1 MAMRTRPERGD
12 RRWPVNSQGESQ
24 NLPLY
29 EHVFIARQDI
39 SGTQVDQMIE
49 AFTGI
54 VETGGGKVVA
64 SESWGLR
71 NLAYRIKKNRKG
83 HYVMMNLDV
92 PSDVV
97 LELER
102 QQRIHDDV
110 LRYLTL
116 RVDEHEEAP
125 SVMMQGRKERGPRRD
140 DEEDGDSKP
149 AASEDAKPEA
159 EAAPAEAAA
168 EAPATDAPA
177 TEAPAEDAPAAAS
190 EGEKE

>member
-1 MAMRTRPERGD
+1 M
-12 RRWPVNSQGESQ
+12 
-24 NLPLY
+24 PLY

-39 SGTQVDQMIE
+39 SGTQVDQLIE
-49 AFTGI
+49 TFTGV

-125 SVMMQGRKERGPRRD
+125 SVMMQGRKERGPRRE
-140 DEEDGDSKP
+140 DEEDGGGKP
-149 AASEDAKPEA
+149 AAASEDAKPAA
-159 EAAPAEAAA
+159 EAAPADAAPAA
-168 EAPATDAPA
+168 EAPATEAPAADAPA
-177 TEAPAEDAPAAAS
+177 TEAPDADAPAAAS

>member
-1 MAMRTRPERGD
+1 M
-12 RRWPVNSQGESQ
+12 
-24 NLPLY
+24 PLY

-39 SGTQVDQMIE
+39 SGTQVDQLIE
-49 AFTGI
+49 TFTGV

-64 SESWGLR
+64 TESWGLR
-71 NLAYRIKKNRKG
+71 NLAYRVKKNRKG

-116 RVDEHEEAP
+116 RVDEHEETP
-125 SVMMQGRKERGPRRD
+125 SVMMQGRKDRGPRHD
-140 DEEDGDSKP
+140 DEESGDSKP
-149 AASEDAKPEA
+149 AAATAAASDDAKPA
-159 EAAPAEAAA
+159 EAAPAETPAA
-168 EAPATDAPA
+168 EAAPA
-177 TEAPAEDAPAAAS
+177 TEAPADDAPAATS

>member
-1 MAMRTRPERGD
+1 M
-12 RRWPVNSQGESQ
+12 
-24 NLPLY
+24 PLY

-39 SGTQVDQMIE
+39 SGTQVDQLIE
-49 AFTGI
+49 TFTGV

-125 SVMMQGRKERGPRRD
+125 SVMMQGRKERGSRRD
-140 DEEDGDSKP
+140 DDDDGDSKP
-149 AASEDAKPEA
+149 AAKSEDAKPAA
-159 EAAPAEAAA
+159 EAAPAAPAA
-168 EAPATDAPA
+168 ETPA
-177 TEAPAEDAPAAAS
+177 TEAPADDTAAAAS

>member
-1 MAMRTRPERGD
+1 M
-12 RRWPVNSQGESQ
+12 
-24 NLPLY
+24 PLY
-29 EHVFIARQDI
+29 EHIFIARQVV
-39 SGTQVDQMIE
+39 SSAQVDQLVE
-49 AFTGI
+49 TFTGV
-54 VETGGGKVVA
+54 VETGGGKVVD

-83 HYVMMNLDV
+83 HYVMMNLDA
-92 PSDVV
+92 PSDVI

-116 RVDEHEEAP
+116 RVDEHEESP

-140 DEEDGDSKP
+140 DDEGGDSKP
-149 AASEDAKPEA
+149 AAASEDAKPAA
-159 EAAPAEAAA
+159 EAAPADAAPAA
-168 EAPATDAPA
+168 EAPATEAPAADAPA
-177 TEAPAEDAPAAAS
+177 TEAPEADAPAAAS

>member
-1 MAMRTRPERGD
+1 M
-12 RRWPVNSQGESQ
+12 
-24 NLPLY
+24 PLY

-39 SGTQVDQMIE
+39 SGTQVDQLVE
-49 AFTGI
+49 TFTGV
-54 VETGGGKVVA
+54 VESGGGKVVA

-116 RVDEHEEAP
+116 RVEEHEEAP
-125 SVMMQGRKERGPRRD
+125 SIMMQGRKERGSRRD
-140 DEEDGDSKP
+140 DEEDDDSKP
-149 AASEDAKPEA
+149 AEEAATA
-159 EAAPAEAAA
+159 EAAPAADVPE
-168 EAPATDAPA
+168 TDAPA
-177 TEAPAEDAPAAAS
+177 TEAPAEEAPAAES

>member
-1 MAMRTRPERGD
+1 M
-12 RRWPVNSQGESQ
+12 
-24 NLPLY
+24 PLY

-39 SGTQVDQMIE
+39 SGTQVDQLVE
-49 AFTGI
+49 TFTGV

-125 SVMMQGRKERGPRRD
+125 SVMMQGRKERGSRRD
-140 DEEDGDSKP
+140 DEEGDDSKP
-149 AASEDAKPEA
+149 AAEAAPAASAEVAPAASA
-159 EAAPAEAAA
+159 EAAPAAD
-168 EAPATDAPA
+168 APETDAPA
-177 TEAPAEDAPAAAS
+177 TEAPAEEAPAAES